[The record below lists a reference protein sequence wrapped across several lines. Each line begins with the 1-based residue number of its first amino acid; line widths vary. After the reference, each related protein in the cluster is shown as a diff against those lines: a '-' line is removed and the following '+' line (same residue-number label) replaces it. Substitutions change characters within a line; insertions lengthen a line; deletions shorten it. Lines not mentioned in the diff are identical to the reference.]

1 MPCQTD
7 WRSKCNYPHMRTREL
22 FLPCP
27 LRQAVTT
34 IHAALSETRLEIASE
49 WDIAYDVR
57 SAVGAI
63 VPPSRAILVFEPVQ
77 LTKQILRSPGDA
89 LRASVPLELTEVN
102 GQTFLRLHRPS
113 LASRLVRALKAKGW
127 KLPQFRQPAS
137 KPSAPPRSLHAS

>member
-1 MPCQTD
+1 
-7 WRSKCNYPHMRTREL
+7 MRTREL

-27 LRQAVTT
+27 LRQAVNT

-102 GQTFLRLHRPS
+102 GQTHLRLHRPG
-113 LASRLVRALKAKGW
+113 LASRLVRALRSKGW
-127 KLPQFRQPAS
+127 QLPQFRR
-137 KPSAPPRSLHAS
+137 SAPKQSVIVPSVHAS